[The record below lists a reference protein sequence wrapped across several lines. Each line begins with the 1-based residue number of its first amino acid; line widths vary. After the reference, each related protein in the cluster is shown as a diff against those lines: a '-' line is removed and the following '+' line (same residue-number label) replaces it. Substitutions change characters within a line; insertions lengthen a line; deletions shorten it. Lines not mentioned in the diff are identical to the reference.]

1 MIFKYVA
8 LTEDGEKV
16 SGIIEAESEKEAL
29 ESLRASY
36 KFVLSITKQR
46 SVKKRK
52 INRRELIVFTNLL
65 SISINAGLPMI
76 KALEVSSKNI
86 SDKYLLEVIS
96 SVINNIKAGKLLSE
110 AMAMHSDVFD
120 SMYIGVVKSGE
131 ASGNLGEALNNLAS
145 YLQKSYEISSK
156 VKSSLVY
163 PAIVLSVAIGVLILF
178 MISIVPRF
186 AEIYSSYSTS
196 LPKITEVVISLG
208 NFTRSNWLII
218 LLSII
223 VPIYLFKY
231 LYDSFESFK
240 VFVQDFVIKVFQPLG
255 NYWVKTDVEKFARV
269 MAIMLQNGVM
279 ITNSL
284 ETAASIMS
292 LVRLRNSIT
301 LSVSALER
309 GEKLSDALSLEKLFP
324 SLLIQMISVG
334 EETGELPKT
343 FEKLANFYSLELDRE
358 SEIITS
364 TLSPIMILFVGAIV
378 GFLVLSL
385 FLPMFTLQQ
394 VLIR

>member
-208 NFTRSNWLII
+208 NFTKSNWLVI
-218 LLSII
+218 LLAII

-231 LYDSFESFK
+231 LYNSFESFK
-240 VFVQDFVIKVFQPLG
+240 VFVQDFVIRVFQPLG

-269 MAIMLQNGVM
+269 MAIMLQN
-279 ITNSL
+279 
-284 ETAASIMS
+284 
-292 LVRLRNSIT
+292 
-301 LSVSALER
+301 
-309 GEKLSDALSLEKLFP
+309 LSL
-324 SLLIQMISVG
+324 IHI
-334 EETGELPKT
+334 
-343 FEKLANFYSLELDRE
+343 
-358 SEIITS
+358 
-364 TLSPIMILFVGAIV
+364 
-378 GFLVLSL
+378 
-385 FLPMFTLQQ
+385 
-394 VLIR
+394 

>member
-1 MIFKYVA
+1 MIFRYIA

-16 SGIIEAESEKEAL
+16 SGVIEAESEKEAL
-29 ESLRASY
+29 ESLRTSY
-36 KFVLSITKQR
+36 KLVLSITKQR

-52 INRRELIVFTNLL
+52 INKRELIVFTNLF
-65 SISINAGLPMI
+65 SISINAGLPII

-96 SVINNIKAGKLLSE
+96 SVVSSIKAGKLLSE
-110 AMAMHSDVFD
+110 AMSIHSDVFD
-120 SMYIGVVKSGE
+120 SMYIGVVRSGE
-131 ASGNLGEALNNLAS
+131 ASGNLGEALSNLAS

-156 VKSSLVY
+156 IKSSLIY
-163 PAIVLSVAIGVLILF
+163 PTIVLAVAIGVLMLF
-178 MISIVPRF
+178 MVSIVPKF
-186 AEIYSSYSTS
+186 AEIYSTYSTS
-196 LPKITEVVISLG
+196 LPKVTEVVISIG
-208 NFTRSNWLII
+208 NFAKSNWLII
-218 LLSII
+218 LLAII
-223 VPIYLFKY
+223 LPVYIFRY
-231 LYDSFESFK
+231 LYDSFEGFK
-240 VFVQDFVIKVFQPLG
+240 VFVQDLVIKVLPPLG
-255 NYWVKTDVEKFARV
+255 NYWIKTNIERFARV

-279 ITNSL
+279 ITSSL
-284 ETAASIMS
+284 ETASSIMS
-292 LVRLRNSIT
+292 LVRLKNSI
-301 LSVSALER
+301 LFSVSLLER
-309 GEKLSDALSLEKLFP
+309 GEKLSDALSMEKLFP
-324 SLLIQMISVG
+324 PLLIQMVSVG

-358 SEIITS
+358 SEVITS